1 MLNDITQRL
10 MEKSRDIMLKAASS
24 IGCTGVKDDQFKVVS
39 HFVAENDIFAAL
51 PIGHE
56 TKKP

>member
-1 MLNDITQRL
+1 

-51 PIGHE
+51 PIGYE